1 MASDPDLSS
10 PEESEQ
16 EVEDKAEES
25 SSGDDRGDH
34 VYQTLD
40 RPEPVYALPR
50 QQPQV
55 RLYRKILH
63 GLDAAW

>member
-16 EVEDKAEES
+16 KLEDKAEES
-25 SSGDDRGDH
+25 SSGDDRGDR

-50 QQPQV
+50 QQAQV
-55 RLYRKILH
+55 RFYWKILQ
-63 GLDAAW
+63 GLDPTW